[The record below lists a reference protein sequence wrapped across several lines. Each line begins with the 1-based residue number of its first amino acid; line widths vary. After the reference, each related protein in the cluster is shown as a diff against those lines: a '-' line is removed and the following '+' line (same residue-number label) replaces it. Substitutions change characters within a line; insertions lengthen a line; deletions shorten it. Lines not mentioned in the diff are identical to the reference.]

1 MYSRLLPLIPLL
13 VFFCFSFT
21 QAQENESS
29 LIRAKVK
36 HGSLM
41 LGGNMSGNYLVTSR
55 DVDNLGNK
63 VNARQINFIMRAK
76 NGYFIREDLAVGL
89 DVNITHKS
97 SKVTDLSER
106 PREPNRETL
115 VLAGPF
121 IRYYML
127 NGVFGEASALVGLHN
142 FNDVNNKNKALEG
155 GIGIGYAHFINE
167 KFSLEPI
174 ISMRY
179 FQKKDRDGKLYQ
191 EIGPTFGFGLQVYLL
206 RKKSHVIRKGL

>member
-1 MYSRLLPLIPLL
+1 MSLRLFLLITVL
-13 VFFCFSFT
+13 VLFCFTFA

-55 DVDNLGNK
+55 EIDDLGNK

-89 DVNITHKS
+89 DLNFTHRS
-97 SKVTDLSER
+97 SKITDFADS

-115 VLAGPF
+115 ALAGPF
-121 IRYYML
+121 IRYYLL
-127 NGVFGEASALVGLHN
+127 NGVFGEASALIGLHN
-142 FNDVNNKNKALEG
+142 FNDVNNKHKAMESS
-155 GIGIGYAHFINE
+155 IGVGYAHFINE

-179 FQKKDRDGKLYQ
+179 FQKKDRDGKLYR
-191 EIGPTFGFGLQVYLL
+191 EMGPTIGFGLQVYLL
-206 RKKSHVIRKGL
+206 RKKSHVIRQGL